1 MTLLFFGSSGFSVP
15 ALHALR
21 SSISCVVT
29 KKTKPRGR
37 GYLLQ
42 ENEVGRAAFSL
53 GLPVREIGSF
63 TDEEARGIADPV
75 PDLLV
80 VVSFGLIIPQWFL
93 DIPRVG
99 AINVHPSL
107 LPKYRGPSPVQW
119 VIWNG
124 ERETGITVIR
134 MNERMDAGDI
144 LYQESIPLDP
154 EEDGATLSRRLSLRV
169 PEILPSIV
177 EEVGNRGFG
186 HGVPQEERE
195 ATYTPLIT
203 KEMGRIDWHRGA
215 AEIVRRARAVVEW
228 PTAYTFLEGKM
239 LKVFKLGGLP
249 HGNSQ
254 KADPGTIIACYPD
267 GIEVAAGEG
276 SLILEELQMENRK
289 RMAASD
295 FARGY
300 RHIIGKRLA

>member
-1 MTLLFFGSSGFSVP
+1 MTVLFFGSSGFSVP

-21 SSISCVVT
+21 SSISRVVT
-29 KKTKPRGR
+29 KKTKPQGR
-37 GYLLQ
+37 GYVLG

-63 TDEEARGIADPV
+63 RDEEARALADPV

-80 VVSFGLIIPQWFL
+80 VVSFGLIIPKWFL
-93 DIPRVG
+93 DTARVG

-107 LPKYRGPSPVQW
+107 LPKYRGPSPLQW

-124 ERETGITVIR
+124 EKETGITVIR
-134 MNERMDAGDI
+134 MSERMDAGDI
-144 LYQESIPLDP
+144 LYRERIPLDR

-177 EEVGNRGFG
+177 EEVGNHGFE
-186 HGVPQEERE
+186 HAVPQEEQE
-195 ATYTPLIT
+195 ATYTPIIT
-203 KEMGRIDWHRGA
+203 KEMGRIDWQRGA
-215 AEIVRRARAVVEW
+215 AEIVRHARAVVVW
-228 PTAYTFLEGKM
+228 PTAYTILEGKM
-239 LKVFKLGGLP
+239 LKVFKLREIP
-249 HGNSQ
+249 HGNGQ
-254 KADPGTIIACYPD
+254 KADYGTILALYAD

-276 SLILEELQMENRK
+276 SLILEEVQMENRK

-295 FARGY
+295 FVRGY
-300 RHIIGKRLA
+300 RQIIGKRLV

>member
-1 MTLLFFGSSGFSVP
+1 MTLFFFGSSGFSLP

-29 KKTKPRGR
+29 KKTKPQGR
-37 GYLLQ
+37 GYVLG

-63 TDEEARGIADPV
+63 RDEEARVLADLS

-80 VVSFGLIIPQWFL
+80 VVSFGLIIPKWFL
-93 DIPRVG
+93 DTARVG
-99 AINVHPSL
+99 AVNVHPSL
-107 LPKYRGPSPVQW
+107 LPKYRGPSPLQW

-124 ERETGITVIR
+124 EKETGITVIR
-134 MNERMDAGDI
+134 MSERMDAGDI
-144 LYQESIPLDP
+144 LYQERIPLEP
-154 EEDGATLSRRLSLRV
+154 EEDGATLSHRLSLRV
-169 PEILPSIV
+169 PEIMPSIV
-177 EEVGNRGFG
+177 KEVGSRGFVRA
-186 HGVPQEERE
+186 VPQKEGE
-195 ATYTPLIT
+195 ATYTPIIT
-203 KEMGRIDWHRGA
+203 KEMGRIDWHGGA
-215 AEIVRRARAVVEW
+215 AEIVRRARAIVVW

-239 LKVFKLGGLP
+239 LKVFKLKGLA

-254 KADPGTIIACYPD
+254 KAAPGTILAYYAD

-276 SLILEELQMENRK
+276 SLILEEVQMENRK

-300 RHIIGKRLA
+300 RQIIGKRLA